1 MRKVLMVL
9 VLALCVCNVYAQT
22 IKGKVVDEK
31 SQPIAYATVLLLNK
45 EDSSLSNKKTVA

>member
-9 VLALCVCNVYAQT
+9 VLGVWVSNVYAQT

-31 SQPIAYATVLLLNK
+31 SQ
-45 EDSSLSNKKTVA
+45 SKKKKKIPSEKRNI